1 MRFQVGERLAQSR
14 KIGRVSHDGE
24 IGVAAKLGRAVEY
37 ARLPAHEQRADA
49 VLLHRRIAAERGVA
63 LGWPAFSL
71 RGDYFGSW
79 SYAANHPFLSE
90 ERMAHLFQLMALPVW
105 WPGFLINWFLY
116 ALLLI
121 AAVRGSGMIR

>member
-1 MRFQVGERLAQSR
+1 MDTPDEGRFAKSR

-37 ARLPAHEQRADA
+37 VRLPAHEQRADA

-71 RGDYFGSW
+71 RGDYFL
-79 SYAANHPFLSE
+79 LSGGQPM
-90 ERMAHLFQLMALPVW
+90 RAL
-105 WPGFLINWFLY
+105 
-116 ALLLI
+116 
-121 AAVRGSGMIR
+121 